1 MTLRTDAV
9 PVGFPIDEIYARLV
23 GMGAERT
30 DDEARAML
38 SALTLILINHI
49 GDATIINKAI
59 DLVET
64 IFNEK
69 SPVATE

>member
-1 MTLRTDAV
+1 MTLKTDAA
-9 PVGFPIDEIYARLV
+9 PAGFPIDEIYERLV
-23 GMGAERT
+23 GMGTERS

-49 GDATIINKAI
+49 GDATIINEAM

-69 SPVATE
+69 GPVAAE

>member
-1 MTLRTDAV
+1 MTLRTDVV
-9 PVGFPIDEIYARLV
+9 PAGFPVDQIYARLV
-23 GMGAERT
+23 DMGTKRS

-49 GDATIINKAI
+49 GDATIINEAI

-69 SPVATE
+69 SPIAAE